1 MNGSVSDRLGHASAG
16 FTLNV
21 YGHAVPGAQLAAAS
35 KLAELLNGPITEK
48 PLNIS
53 HKVHAEVQGGLAG
66 DVILA
71 DTREGGELGDGPGT

>member
-1 MNGSVSDRLGHASAG
+1 M
-16 FTLNV
+16 
-21 YGHAVPGAQLAAAS
+21 AAAS

-71 DTREGGELGDGPGT
+71 DTREGICQNSVLTMKPERPKFIIGLCI

>member
-1 MNGSVSDRLGHASAG
+1 M
-16 FTLNV
+16 
-21 YGHAVPGAQLAAAS
+21 AAAS